1 MGTLPVNSSAPQ
13 HSTSTSPRQK
23 QSPPTA
29 RCTANG
35 TAGSPRNTQK
45 YSAPNAMNAPASI
58 ADAKHFAFGMAAL
71 ASPTFSAFSAISAG
85 DSASGL
91 SVWISSCIM
100 IASGSFLAWSRLLRV
115 PWEAARHGTATRGR
129 REKQGVFLDNFP
141 ISSSCSS
148 HRRIDTRPSV
158 HRGAEHWYTLASGRV
173 GCALPTPVFEKG
185 VSMANPSRTDLL
197 RALPQV
203 EEMLQLPEVSAL
215 LSLVPR
221 SVLADCVREAVDELR
236 QAVLADAC
244 ARIDERAL
252 ADAVRARALA
262 KARPSL
268 RRVINAT
275 GIVVHTNLGRS
286 PLADEAVSAVSDVA
300 RGYSTLEYDT
310 DAMARGSRHDHVER
324 LICTLTGA
332 EAALAVNNNAAA
344 VMMVLHEFAR
354 GHEAVVSRGELVE
367 IGGSFRVPD
376 IMELSQAR
384 MVEVGTTNK
393 THAVDYERAIGA
405 DTSMLLKVHP
415 SNYRVVGFAES
426 VSARDLRPLADAE
439 NARRTASGEPGA
451 GELLVYEDQGSGAF
465 LNLDAFGAYAEP
477 TVAESL
483 QAGCDLVSFSGDKLL
498 GGPQA
503 GIIVGAKR
511 FIDRLKKNPYA
522 RAMRLDKMTLAALE
536 ATLRL
541 YLDPA
546 IALER
551 IPALRMLSE
560 PAEAVRGR
568 AERLA
573 RTLEEALP
581 AGAARIDV
589 VPDTARA
596 GGGALPLCDIDSHA
610 VRIEFS
616 RGDAQGCETFL
627 IARRDVP
634 VIGRIKHDA
643 VLLDART
650 VAEDELA
657 EVAEAVRAYFD
668 ALDAGAEG
676 SRA

>member
-1 MGTLPVNSSAPQ
+1 M
-13 HSTSTSPRQK
+13 
-23 QSPPTA
+23 
-29 RCTANG
+29 
-35 TAGSPRNTQK
+35 
-45 YSAPNAMNAPASI
+45 
-58 ADAKHFAFGMAAL
+58 
-71 ASPTFSAFSAISAG
+71 
-85 DSASGL
+85 
-91 SVWISSCIM
+91 
-100 IASGSFLAWSRLLRV
+100 
-115 PWEAARHGTATRGR
+115 
-129 REKQGVFLDNFP
+129 
-141 ISSSCSS
+141 
-148 HRRIDTRPSV
+148 
-158 HRGAEHWYTLASGRV
+158 
-173 GCALPTPVFEKG
+173 
-185 VSMANPSRTDLL
+185 
-197 RALPQV
+197 
-203 EEMLQLPEVSAL
+203 
-215 LSLVPR
+215 
-221 SVLADCVREAVDELR
+221 
-236 QAVLADAC
+236 
-244 ARIDERAL
+244 
-252 ADAVRARALA
+252 
-262 KARPSL
+262 
-268 RRVINAT
+268 INAT

-536 ATLRL
+536 ACASTSTPRSRSSASLRCACCPSRPKPCAGAPSGWRAPWRKRFPQGRRASTW
-541 YLDPA
+541 Y
-546 IALER
+546 R
-551 IPALRMLSE
+551 IPRG
-560 PAEAVRGR
+560 PA
-568 AERLA
+568 
-573 RTLEEALP
+573 
-581 AGAARIDV
+581 AARCRCA
-589 VPDTARA
+589 TSTRMRCASSFRA
-596 GGGALPLCDIDSHA
+596 GT
-610 VRIEFS
+610 R
-616 RGDAQGCETFL
+616 RG
-627 IARRDVP
+627 ARRSSL
-634 VIGRIKHDA
+634 R
-643 VLLDART
+643 
-650 VAEDELA
+650 
-657 EVAEAVRAYFD
+657 
-668 ALDAGAEG
+668 GATCP
-676 SRA
+676 

>member
-1 MGTLPVNSSAPQ
+1 M
-13 HSTSTSPRQK
+13 
-23 QSPPTA
+23 
-29 RCTANG
+29 
-35 TAGSPRNTQK
+35 
-45 YSAPNAMNAPASI
+45 
-58 ADAKHFAFGMAAL
+58 
-71 ASPTFSAFSAISAG
+71 
-85 DSASGL
+85 
-91 SVWISSCIM
+91 
-100 IASGSFLAWSRLLRV
+100 
-115 PWEAARHGTATRGR
+115 
-129 REKQGVFLDNFP
+129 
-141 ISSSCSS
+141 
-148 HRRIDTRPSV
+148 
-158 HRGAEHWYTLASGRV
+158 
-173 GCALPTPVFEKG
+173 
-185 VSMANPSRTDLL
+185 
-197 RALPQV
+197 
-203 EEMLQLPEVSAL
+203 
-215 LSLVPR
+215 
-221 SVLADCVREAVDELR
+221 
-236 QAVLADAC
+236 
-244 ARIDERAL
+244 
-252 ADAVRARALA
+252 
-262 KARPSL
+262 
-268 RRVINAT
+268 
-275 GIVVHTNLGRS
+275 
-286 PLADEAVSAVSDVA
+286 
-300 RGYSTLEYDT
+300 
-310 DAMARGSRHDHVER
+310 
-324 LICTLTGA
+324 
-332 EAALAVNNNAAA
+332 
-344 VMMVLHEFAR
+344 
-354 GHEAVVSRGELVE
+354 
-367 IGGSFRVPD
+367 
-376 IMELSQAR
+376 
-384 MVEVGTTNK
+384 
-393 THAVDYERAIGA
+393 
-405 DTSMLLKVHP
+405 
-415 SNYRVVGFAES
+415 
-426 VSARDLRPLADAE
+426 
-439 NARRTASGEPGA
+439 
-451 GELLVYEDQGSGAF
+451 YEDQGSGAF

-551 IPALRMLSE
+551 IPALRMLS
-560 PAEAVRGR
+560 
-568 AERLA
+568 
-573 RTLEEALP
+573 

-634 VIGRIKHDA
+634 VIGRIKHDD